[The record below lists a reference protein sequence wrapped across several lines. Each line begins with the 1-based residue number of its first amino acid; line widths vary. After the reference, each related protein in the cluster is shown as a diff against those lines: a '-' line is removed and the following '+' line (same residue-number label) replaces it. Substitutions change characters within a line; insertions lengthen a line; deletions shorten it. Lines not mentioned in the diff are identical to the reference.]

1 MRVIGIVLFVLA
13 LAAPAAA
20 QRSVVVAGGL
30 DYVSY
35 ETDDPNLSD
44 LAKMLGFIADASVE
58 ITPWLHMAGQVSRIG
73 SSARLFCVDDIDGP
87 CVDARVSALTTAVG
101 PRLRFQINEQTHGFA
116 HVLLGS
122 QRGSGT
128 VSADLGGAFD
138 TAVTG
143 SFAERESGALYG
155 GGIDIFPEPD
165 SPYGVRVG
173 IQYDEAVHLTVG
185 AVLRF

>member
-20 QRSVVVAGGL
+20 QRSVIVAGGL

-138 TAVTG
+138 TGCYRLICGTRSPARCMAVG
-143 SFAERESGALYG
+143 SISSRNRTRRMASGSGFSTMRLS
-155 GGIDIFPEPD
+155 I
-165 SPYGVRVG
+165 
-173 IQYDEAVHLTVG
+173 
-185 AVLRF
+185 